1 MTEAL
6 TDALENI
13 EEVDQPKEEVKE
25 PEVIQAAYIDQ
36 LVGDGKKYKS
46 TDDLAKAY
54 HHANLHI
61 EELKTDLNEYKG
73 GKELLNEVLN
83 EIRSSNEE
91 ERIETTAPPQAPV
104 ETQIQ
109 TDDVAKIVND
119 QFNQREAL
127 TRAEGNV
134 QASLDKLIGVYGS
147 EINVKAAVSKAI
159 GNDKSVKEI
168 IDNLS
173 RTNPDTM
180 LKFITGIVPTS
191 GMDVSNTPA
200 INNSTGGAPAYE
212 GVLTWDKC
220 REVRKE
226 NPRLYKSAE
235 FRKQM
240 EVSAAEAAKQGVDFF
255 AT

>member
-25 PEVIQAAYIDQ
+25 PEVIQTAYIDQ

-46 TDDLAKAY
+46 SDDLAKAY

-61 EELKTDLNEYKG
+61 EELKSDLNEYKG
-73 GKELLNEVLN
+73 GKELLNEVLS
-83 EIRSSNEE
+83 EIRNSNEE
-91 ERIETTAPPQAPV
+91 ESVETHALPQAPV

-109 TDDVAKIVND
+109 TEDVAKIVND
-119 QFNQREAL
+119 QFEHREAI
-127 TRAEGNV
+127 AQAQNNV
-134 QASLDKLIGVYGS
+134 NTSLEKLVGVYGS
-147 EINVKAAVSKAI
+147 EIKVKAAVSKAI
-159 GNDKSVKEI
+159 GNDKNVKDV

-180 LKFITGIVPTS
+180 VKFITGTVPTS
-191 GMDVSNTPA
+191 EVDVSNTPA
-200 INNSTGGAPAYE
+200 INNSTGGVPTFE

-226 NPRLYKSAE
+226 NPRLYKSVE

-240 EVSAAEAAKQGVDFF
+240 EVAAAEAAERGVDFF